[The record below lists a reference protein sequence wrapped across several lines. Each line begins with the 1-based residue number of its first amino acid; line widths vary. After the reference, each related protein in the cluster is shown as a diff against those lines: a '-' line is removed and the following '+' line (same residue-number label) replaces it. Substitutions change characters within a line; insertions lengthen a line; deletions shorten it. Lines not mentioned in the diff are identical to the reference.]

1 VKIIDPD
8 KRSSV
13 QTALENA
20 EAEAERRRKIIRAVL
35 VVMSLTVVMS
45 CLLVLGAVR

>member
-8 KRSSV
+8 NRSSV

-20 EAEAERRRKIIRAVL
+20 EAEAKRRRKIVRAVL
-35 VVMSLTVVMS
+35 VVMSVTVVMS
-45 CLLVLGAVR
+45 CLLLLGAVR